1 MINEDNTD
9 SVKTIEQWNE
19 GIGFMLMELST
30 LTKDGEEK
38 KFESIMS
45 VLGRQLDLVTSIAPD
60 P

>member
-9 SVKTIEQWNE
+9 PVRTVEQWNE
-19 GIGFMLMELST
+19 AIGFMLMELST
-30 LTKDGEEK
+30 LTKDGEEE
-38 KFESIMS
+38 KFKSIMS